1 MTDRLQ
7 VGDVI
12 NNLKTDVPQMLNDN
26 VALAKAELQPAAKHA
41 GVGSGLF
48 GTAGYFAMNA
58 LSLLILTGAF
68 ALTLLF
74 NAVVGLGVI
83 LSLIIGFGL
92 MAIICLA
99 IAGVLALLG
108 TKQFKQVKKPEAT
121 IAEFQSTVHALGAA
135 VKQGKDAVNGNTLA
149 RVAVKQARRALD

>member
-41 GVGSGLF
+41 GVGSGMF

-58 LSLLILTGAF
+58 LSLLFLSGAF
-68 ALTLLF
+68 ALSLLF
-74 NAVVGLGVI
+74 NAVVGLGVL
-83 LSLIIGFGL
+83 LSLIIGFAA
-92 MAIICLA
+92 MAIICLL
-99 IAGVLALLG
+99 IAGLLALVG
-108 TKQFKQVKKPEAT
+108 KKQFEQIKKPEAT
-121 IAEFQSTVHALGAA
+121 IAEFQSTVQALGAA
-135 VKQGKDAVNGNTLA
+135 VKQGREAVNGNTLA
-149 RVAVKQARRALD
+149 RAAVKHARRAL

>member
-58 LSLLILTGAF
+58 LSLLFLTGAF
-68 ALTLLF
+68 ALSLLF
-74 NAVVGLGVI
+74 NAAVGLGI
-83 LSLIIGFGL
+83 LLSLIIGFAL
-92 MAIICLA
+92 MAIICLL
-99 IAGVLALLG
+99 IAGLLALVG
-108 TKQFKQVKKPEAT
+108 MKEFKQVKKPEAT
-121 IAEFQSTVHALGAA
+121 IAEFQSTVQTIGDA
-135 VKQGKDAVNGNTLA
+135 VKQGQQAVNGNSLA
-149 RVAVKQARRALD
+149 RAAVKHARRAL

>member
-41 GVGSGLF
+41 GAGSGMF

-58 LSLLILTGAF
+58 LSLLFLTGAF
-68 ALTLLF
+68 ALSLLF
-74 NAVVGLGVI
+74 NAAVGLGI
-83 LSLIIGFGL
+83 LLSLIIGFAI
-92 MAIICLA
+92 MAVICLLV
-99 IAGVLALLG
+99 AGLLALGGL
-108 TKQFKQVKKPEAT
+108 KQFKQVKKPEAT
-121 IAEFQSTVHALGAA
+121 IAEFQATVQTIGAA
-135 VKQGKDAVNGNTLA
+135 VKQGQQAVNGNSLA
-149 RVAVKQARRALD
+149 RAAVKHARRAL